1 MAAEHDIFHHV
12 KDSSVWEF
20 LPSLGL
26 EWKLPKLF
34 DAAPNPLYGL
44 DGHAGYGIYLTKFML
59 LEAIAAVLL
68 LLMLTPVGRAARQAL
83 RSGQAWCPRGFLQVL
98 MESVLLF
105 IRDELARPVIRKPHH
120 EEGEHGHEEE
130 GKENTAADTANGHGP
145 HEADRF
151 VPYLA
156 TAFWFILLCN
166 LLGLVPFGGSPTG
179 ALGCT
184 AALALCTLV
193 IGTVAAIRE
202 SGAHFVHAFI
212 PPIDMP
218 LAIRLPLQA
227 MMFVIEVVGL
237 LIRHSVLA
245 IRLFANMM
253 GGHTVLSVLLGFIV
267 MEKVLASMFLYPLVA
282 SGSVLGVVG
291 VSLLELLVAGIQAY
305 IFTFLSA
312 IYIGMLVYPEH

>member
-34 DAAPNPLYGL
+34 DVPPNPFVGL
-44 DGHAGYGIYLTKFML
+44 DGHAGHGIYLTKFMI
-59 LEAIAAVLL
+59 LEAIAAILLVVLL
-68 LLMLTPVGRAARQAL
+68 LPAARSARRAL
-83 RSGQAWCPRGFLQVL
+83 ASGEAWCPRGFLAVM
-98 MESVLLF
+98 MEVVLLF

-120 EEGEHGHEEE
+120 DHEEHGHEEHE
-130 GKENTAADTANGHGP
+130 HHESEPADKHQP

-184 AALALCTLV
+184 LALALCTLA
-193 IGTVAAIRE
+193 IGTYAAIRE
-202 SGAHFVHAFI
+202 SGVHFVHAFI
-212 PPIDMP
+212 PSVDMP
-218 LAIRLPLQA
+218 LVMRLPLQA
-227 MMFVIEVVGL
+227 MMFVIEVIGL
-237 LIRHSVLA
+237 LIRHAVLA
-245 IRLFANMM
+245 VRLFANMM

-267 MEKVLASMFLYPLVA
+267 AEKVLTSMFLYPLVA